1 MTTPAAG
8 VSRDSGPL
16 RVAVLGAGPAG
27 IYVADSLTKKNPGTE
42 VDIFDRLPAPFGLLR
57 YGVAP
62 DHLKMKNLASTLQK
76 VIENPTVRFFGNVE
90 LGRDVTTT
98 ELLADYHA
106 VVYTVGASTDRPMG
120 IPGEDLPGSIA
131 ATDFVAWYCGH
142 PDTDVAPI
150 SLDAEQAAVIGL
162 GNVALDVARILIR
175 DPEELV
181 ATDVPDSV
189 LDALRASAIRD
200 VHIVGRRG
208 PEHVKFTIKELRE
221 MGELN
226 GVDVVVDPVHFEN
239 VPDELEKNVAKL
251 VDELRSWSL
260 RESTGAP
267 RRIHVHFFAPPVA
280 VLGTDGV
287 TGLQIRRGDRVEEL
301 PVGLVFR
308 SIGYLGVPVPGV
320 PFDEVNRT
328 VPTADHRV
336 VGGQVEIGEYA
347 AGWVKRGATG
357 VIGTNRSDAD
367 HTVEVLLSDSD
378 QLLARQ
384 VTPGTALELVRSRVE
399 QLVTLEGWNA
409 LDAAEVALGEKRG
422 NARVKVHTWQGM
434 LDAAG
439 HTLG

>member
-1 MTTPAAG
+1 MTSPAAG
-8 VSRDSGPL
+8 GPL
-16 RVAVLGAGPAG
+16 RVAVVGAGPAG
-27 IYVADSLTKKNPGTE
+27 IYTADSLTKKEPGTE

-90 LGRDVTTT
+90 LGRDITTT

-120 IPGEDLPGSIA
+120 IPGEHLPGSIA

-142 PDTDVAPI
+142 PDTDTAPI
-150 SLDAEQAAVIGL
+150 SLDHQQAAVIGL
-162 GNVALDVARILIR
+162 GNVALDVARVLIR
-175 DPEELV
+175 DPEEM
-181 ATDVPDSV
+181 ARTDVPDSV
-189 LDALRASAIRD
+189 LDALRASQITD

-221 MGELN
+221 MGELD
-226 GVDVVVDPVHFEN
+226 GVDVIVDPAHFVK
-239 VPDELEKNVAKL
+239 VPAELEKNVAKL
-251 VDELRSWSL
+251 VEELRSWST

-267 RRIHVHFFAPPVA
+267 RRLHVHFFAPPVA
-280 VLGTDGV
+280 VLGTDRV
-287 TGLQIRRGDRVEEL
+287 TGLQIKRGDGVEEL

-320 PFDEVNRT
+320 PFDAENRI
-328 VPTADHRV
+328 VPTAEHRV

-367 HTVEVLLSDSD
+367 HTVEVVRGDRE
-378 QLLARQ
+378 QLLARE
-384 VTPGTALELVRSRVE
+384 VTPGSAEALLRSRVE
-399 QLVTLEGWNA
+399 QLVTLENWNA
-409 LDAAEVALGEKRG
+409 LDAAEIALGEKRG
-422 NARVKVHTWQGM
+422 NARVKVHTWLGM
-434 LDAAG
+434 LEAARR
-439 HTLG
+439 TLD

>member
-1 MTTPAAG
+1 MTT
-8 VSRDSGPL
+8 PL
-16 RVAVLGAGPAG
+16 RVAVIGAGPAG
-27 IYVADSLTKKNPGTE
+27 IYVADSLTKKNPGTA
-42 VDIFDRLPAPFGLLR
+42 VDIYDRLPAPFGLLR

-62 DHLKMKNLASTLQK
+62 DHMKMKNLAGTLQK
-76 VIENPTVRFFGNVE
+76 VIDNPTVRFFGNVE
-90 LGRDVTTT
+90 LGRDITTT

-120 IPGEDLPGSIA
+120 IPGEHLPGSIA
-131 ATDFVAWYCGH
+131 ATEFVAWYCGH
-142 PDTDVAPI
+142 PDTDMAPVT
-150 SLDAEQAAVIGL
+150 LDHQHAAVIGL
-162 GNVALDVARILIR
+162 GNVALDVARILVR

-181 ATDVPDSV
+181 ATDVPDPV
-189 LDALRASAIRD
+189 LETLRASKIRD

-226 GVDVVVDPVHFEN
+226 GVDVIVDPVHFAN
-239 VPDELEKNVAKL
+239 VPDELEKNVVKL
-251 VDELRSWSL
+251 VDELRSWSE

-267 RRIHVHFFAPPVA
+267 RRLHVHFFAPPVA
-280 VLGTDGV
+280 VLGTDRV
-287 TGLQIRRGDRVEEL
+287 EALQIKKGDGVEEL

-367 HTVEVLLSDSD
+367 HTVEVILGDLA
-378 QLLARQ
+378 QLMERQ
-384 VTPGTALELVRSRVE
+384 VQPGTALELVRSRVK
-399 QLVTLEGWNA
+399 QLVTLENWNA

-434 LDAAG
+434 LEAAG

>member
-1 MTTPAAG
+1 MTK
-8 VSRDSGPL
+8 PL
-16 RVAVLGAGPAG
+16 RVAVIGAGPAG

-42 VDIFDRLPAPFGLLR
+42 VDIYDRLPAPFGLLR

-62 DHLKMKNLASTLQK
+62 DHMKMKNLAGTLQK
-76 VIENPTVRFFGNVE
+76 VIDNPTVRFFGNVE

-120 IPGEDLPGSIA
+120 IPGEHLPGSIA
-131 ATDFVAWYCGH
+131 ATEFVAWYCGH
-142 PDTDVAPI
+142 PDTDMAPVT
-150 SLDAEQAAVIGL
+150 LDHQHAAVIGL
-162 GNVALDVARILIR
+162 GNVALDVARILVR

-181 ATDVPDSV
+181 PTDVPDTV
-189 LDALRASAIRD
+189 LETLRASKIRD

-226 GVDVVVDPVHFEN
+226 GVDVIVDPVHFAN
-239 VPDELEKNVAKL
+239 VPAELEKNVTKL
-251 VDELRSWSL
+251 VDELRSWSE
-260 RESTGAP
+260 REATGAP
-267 RRIHVHFFAPPVA
+267 RRLHVHFFAPPVA
-280 VLGTDGV
+280 VLGSDRV
-287 TGLQIRRGDRVEEL
+287 EGLQIKKGDGVEEI

-320 PFDEVNRT
+320 PFDEANRT

-336 VGGQVEIGEYA
+336 LGGQVEIGEYA

-367 HTVEVLLSDSD
+367 HTVEVILGDLD
-378 QLLARQ
+378 QLMTRQ
-384 VTPGTALELVRSRVE
+384 VTPGTALELVRSRVD
-399 QLVTLEGWNA
+399 QLVTLENWNA

-422 NARVKVHTWQGM
+422 NARVKVHTWKDM
-434 LDAAG
+434 LEAAG